1 MLEMKNDW
9 SEHLSDCLKSEEYK
23 KLNLFLEEEYKTQT
37 VYPEIHRV
45 FEGLDLTSYE
55 ETKVVI
61 LGQDP
66 YHGPNQAHGLS
77 FSVLPGNKVP
87 PSLVNIY
94 KELESDLGYPP
105 VTHGYLESWAKQG
118 VLMLNTVLTVRQGEP
133 NSHKGQGWEI
143 ITDRIIETL
152 NEKETPV
159 IFVLWGKPAQQKI
172 KMIDQSK
179 HKIIAAPHP
188 SPLAAYRG
196 FFGSKP
202 FSTINAYL
210 KESHQEIINWK
221 LSETV

>member
-1 MLEMKNDW
+1 MKNNW
-9 SEHLSDCLKSEEYK
+9 SEHLSDCLESEHYK
-23 KLNLFLEEEYKTQT
+23 KLNLFLEEEYKNEI

-45 FEGLDLTSYE
+45 FEALDLTSYE

-94 KELESDLGYPP
+94 KELESDLGYTP

-133 NSHKGQGWEI
+133 NSHKGRGWEI
-143 ITDRIIETL
+143 VTDRIIETL

-159 IFVLWGKPAQQKI
+159 IFVLWGKPSQQKI
-172 KMIDQSK
+172 KMIDQTR
-179 HKIIAAPHP
+179 HKIITAPHP

-202 FSTINAYL
+202 FSTINEYL
-210 KESHQEIINWK
+210 KESHQEIIDWK
-221 LSETV
+221 LSENV